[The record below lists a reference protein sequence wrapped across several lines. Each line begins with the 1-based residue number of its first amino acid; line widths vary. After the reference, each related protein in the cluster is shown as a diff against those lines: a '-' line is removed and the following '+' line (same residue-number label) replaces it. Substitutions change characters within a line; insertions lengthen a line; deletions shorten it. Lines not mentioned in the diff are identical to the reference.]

1 MVKVCAG
8 EVVLEIP
15 PLVNVEVTE
24 TIAINGSDVIFWAVN
39 WLIIPVPSSVWV
51 KPTSSPEAIQS

>member
-1 MVKVCAG
+1 MVKVSAG

-24 TIAINGSDVIFWAVN
+24 TEAINGSDVIF
-39 WLIIPVPSSVWV
+39 
-51 KPTSSPEAIQS
+51 